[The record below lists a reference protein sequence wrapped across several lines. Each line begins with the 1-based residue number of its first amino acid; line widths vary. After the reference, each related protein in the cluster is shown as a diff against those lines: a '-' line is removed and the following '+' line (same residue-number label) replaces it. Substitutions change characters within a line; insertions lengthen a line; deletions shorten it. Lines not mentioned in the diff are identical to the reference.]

1 MPDIF
6 NLEDELIREYMKKV
20 EICSRRYFL
29 LGGDNDDLF
38 QEGMIGL
45 LNAIR
50 TFDESRDV
58 SFNTY
63 AEACINNR
71 LRDTIT
77 LNRYREYL
85 LIDEN
90 EEEYMP
96 SDPDNN
102 PETEYINNSSYK
114 ELLNVIY
121 KNLSRYE
128 KEVLKLYLKG
138 VPHQEIAKL
147 TNKPI
152 DSVYNAVQRIK
163 VKAKKALGQ
172 KS

>member
-1 MPDIF
+1 
-6 NLEDELIREYMKKV
+6 
-20 EICSRRYFL
+20 
-29 LGGDNDDLF
+29 
-38 QEGMIGL
+38 
-45 LNAIR
+45 
-50 TFDESRDV
+50 
-58 SFNTY
+58 
-63 AEACINNR
+63 
-71 LRDTIT
+71 
-77 LNRYREYL
+77 
-85 LIDEN
+85 
-90 EEEYMP
+90 MP